1 MLTKGWCVVLVQD
14 NFAYTF
20 LFKDI
25 IPDLDSFK
33 EFLETYTDV
42 DKTDSFNPYCY
53 KYLFNMFANSN
64 VKYDTED
71 AFCRHFGIT
80 YENVFSQFKKRQAI
94 VKKEYDLTD
103 DELAMSRFS
112 IINNALDDN
121 VHHGDNVDLLAKPLD
136 YISAQNSSKERIN
149 MLQAYDEALYKI
161 TDNLL
166 VEFLDEFRKH
176 FISLFSCSMTVFD

>member
-1 MLTKGWCVVLVQD
+1 MAYD

-25 IPDLDSFK
+25 IPDFDTFK
-33 EFLETYTDV
+33 EVLAEYTNVNNAD
-42 DKTDSFNPYCY
+42 TFNEYCF
-53 KYLFNMFANSN
+53 KYLFNMYCNSN

-80 YENVFSQFKKRQAI
+80 YENMYDQFKKRQAI
-94 VKKEYDLTD
+94 AKKEYNLTD

-112 IINNALDDN
+112 IINNALNDN
-121 VHHGDNVDLLAKPLD
+121 VKVGENVDPLEKPLD
-136 YISAQNSSKERIN
+136 YISAQNSSKDKMNILE
-149 MLQAYDEALYKI
+149 AYDNALYKI

-166 VEFLDEFRKH
+166 DEFLDEFRKH
-176 FISLFSCSMTVFD
+176 FITLFSCSIPIYD

>member
-1 MLTKGWCVVLVQD
+1 MKGWYVVLVQD

-25 IPDLDSFK
+25 IPNYDDFV
-33 EFLETYTDV
+33 EFLSEYTNVDV
-42 DKTDSFNPYCY
+42 TDTTFNKYCF
-53 KYLFNMFANSN
+53 KYLFNRYCNSN
-64 VKYDTED
+64 VKYDRED

-80 YENVFSQFKKRQAI
+80 YENMYSQFKKRQTI
-94 VKKEYDLTD
+94 VKKEYALTD

-161 TDNLL
+161 ADNLL
-166 VEFLDEFRKH
+166 VEFLDDFRKH

>member
-1 MLTKGWCVVLVQD
+1 MEYD
-14 NFAYTF
+14 DFAITF
-20 LFKDI
+20 YFKDI
-25 IPDLDSFK
+25 LPDLDSFK
-33 EFLETYTDV
+33 EFLETYTNV

-80 YENVFSQFKKRQAI
+80 YENVFSQFKKRQSL
-94 VKKEYDLTD
+94 VKKMYDITD
-103 DELAMSRFS
+103 DDLVMSRFVLA
-112 IINNALDDN
+112 NNSLNDN
-121 VHHGDNVDLLAKPLD
+121 EVVGDNVDPLGEPLK
-136 YISAQNSSKERIN
+136 YISAQTSSKERLN
-149 MLQAYDEALYKI
+149 KLEAFDNALFKI

-176 FISLFSCSMTVFD
+176 FISIFTSNVYTY